1 MDTLTRRNAK
11 PVGSGHPPADTDP
24 ATGSDELSAELQSA
38 YGPHTPQ
45 AQPPDD
51 VPPDPR

>member
-11 PVGSGHPPADTDP
+11 PVGSGHGADDTEGS
-24 ATGSDELSAELQSA
+24 TGSDELSTELQSA
-38 YGPHTPQ
+38 YGRETPS

-51 VPPDPR
+51 ITPESP